1 MRKLNII
8 PGIDPRED
16 YINRRGEEV
25 LREMTRKESVE
36 DQLID
41 DAYKFVNERYATM
54 KEAGLPVS
62 MAAKMD
68 GMDSLP
74 SNSDY
79 PQEVRERL
87 RPGVQARYHTEYTPD
102 VNQITGQVDIV
113 PYLDPVTGRGM
124 VTHLGP
130 EVTRREMDGYEKA
143 SEYVQQQIGRLTGSK
158 VVANHGRDKFAPDFT
173 TSDGGLIFDGE
184 TTRPGWRKAGDAIQA
199 YTKVVDSKN
208 PNQSANQMAPA
219 MKSLLQG
226 IIARNPNAGIE
237 EVMKIAGNRL
247 DGGTNRYGDVMPDP
261 VTGKLFDT
269 DKKAVMLT
277 VLSDDDHQYNKVN
290 RDTMPVP
297 VLGAYWQDL
306 NALRKIEPNITGRE
320 LSSGLQV
327 RPNYGNNQNGE
338 GRGRVYITPSRKN
351 AQAFTDDLRVTD
363 PRVEQLFEYKQ

>member
-54 KEAGLPVS
+54 QEAGLPVS

-102 VNQITGQVDIV
+102 VNPITGQVDIV

-158 VVANHGRDKFAPDFT
+158 VVANHGSNKFAPDFT

-208 PNQSANQMAPA
+208 PRQSANQMAPA

-237 EVMKIAGNRL
+237 EVMNIASNRL
-247 DGGTNRYGDVMPDP
+247 DGGMYRGERQAPIK
-261 VTGKLFDT
+261 GKAFDT
-269 DKKAVMLT
+269 DKDAVMLT
-277 VLSDDDHQYNKVN
+277 VLSNEDHQYNKDN
-290 RDTMPVP
+290 FDSMPVP
-297 VLGAYWQDL
+297 VVGAYWQDL
-306 NALRKIEPNITGRE
+306 NGMRNQLGNITGRE

-327 RPNYGNNQNGE
+327 RPNYGNNRDGE
-338 GRGRVYITPSRKN
+338 ARGRVYITPSRKN
-351 AQAFTDDLRVTD
+351 AEAFTSDLRVTD